1 MASGNSNVL
10 GNSHVVLDGVAAAAA
25 AVALAG
31 SEVEVDD
38 SSVIVL
44 SYLVE

>member
-1 MASGNSNVL
+1 MLSGNSNVL
-10 GNSHVVLDGVAAAAA
+10 GNSHVVLDGVVAAA

-31 SEVEVDD
+31 SEEEVDD

-44 SYLVE
+44 SYLE